1 VALTAVVQS
10 TLGPRLRVFG
20 VSPDLVLLFL
30 IAWVLL
36 HGLRGSLSV
45 SLVGGLM
52 LDALSGAPF
61 GLMTLCLTLASS
73 VAGLGQLNVFS
84 SAWYLP
90 YLTIATATLVFQGLL
105 LLFLRLLRE
114 STTAGPSALWGP
126 LLWRV
131 VLPSVLINTLLM
143 LPVHHLVRWLAGWRR
158 GESAPTFEL
167 G

>member
-1 VALTAVVQS
+1 MAIGLYIAIPLVALTAVVQS

-61 GLMTLCLTLASS
+61 
-73 VAGLGQLNVFS
+73 
-84 SAWYLP
+84 
-90 YLTIATATLVFQGLL
+90 
-105 LLFLRLLRE
+105 
-114 STTAGPSALWGP
+114 
-126 LLWRV
+126 
-131 VLPSVLINTLLM
+131 
-143 LPVHHLVRWLAGWRR
+143 
-158 GESAPTFEL
+158 
-167 G
+167 